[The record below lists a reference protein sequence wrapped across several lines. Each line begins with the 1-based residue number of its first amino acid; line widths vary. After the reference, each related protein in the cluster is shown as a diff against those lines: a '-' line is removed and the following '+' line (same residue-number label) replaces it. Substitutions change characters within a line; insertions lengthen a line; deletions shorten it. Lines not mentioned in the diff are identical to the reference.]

1 MSEKQLYRV
10 INPIEERDDNRQ
22 LKEKDIT
29 SCTFDINVEETKK
42 LYDYLSENNLDNK
55 TLKLENE
62 TTLYI
67 DVDALKEQREEVD
80 EGINALKNFFGED
93 AHLFVSYPETNVK
106 DGTYDGIDKIEVL
119 ENEIYYSDSS
129 LPVIGS
135 QILRAYQKNKD
146 VSV

>member
-1 MSEKQLYRV
+1 MIL
-10 INPIEERDDNRQ
+10 IL
-22 LKEKDIT
+22 LKKDIT

-55 TLKLENE
+55 ALKLENE